1 MIHQV
6 YYKQRYP
13 VKRTL
18 LGWRYG
24 KKKYVVPQR
33 NSRDDE
39 QGRLLLRTTSKIC
52 FCMIYNPNKEPFK
65 RNVQRPMSEIKYTGV
80 SLSEREFENKCGV
93 KVDDLKREWE

>member
-1 MIHQV
+1 M
-6 YYKQRYP
+6 KQ
-13 VKRTL
+13 TL

-39 QGRLLLRTTSKIC
+39 QGRLLLRTASKVC

-65 RNVQRPMSEIKYTGV
+65 RNVQRAMSEVRHTGV
-80 SLSEREFENKCGV
+80 SLSDREFEKKCGV
-93 KVDDLKREWE
+93 KVEDLKREWE